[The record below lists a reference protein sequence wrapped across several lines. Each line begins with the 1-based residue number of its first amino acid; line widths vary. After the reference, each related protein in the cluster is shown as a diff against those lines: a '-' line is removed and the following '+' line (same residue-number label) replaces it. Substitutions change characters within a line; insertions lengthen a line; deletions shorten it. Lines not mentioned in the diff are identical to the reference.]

1 MTLGRSLLLFVA
13 LVSAPALNSQQLQ
26 VATNDLQA
34 TTLLTSSLNAMVP
47 SATLSGIQD
56 FRIVGTTSSP
66 SGTVTGTFIAKARG
80 VDWSLETSRGPANT
94 SYRVLNGM
102 GSLRVNGNIKQL
114 SPIIT
119 SGLPLDVFP
128 LVGRWTAFAAAGAK
142 AQMRGQVT
150 VDGNPCYQVHVVT
163 PNVTSGYVGLN
174 RHNEVDILIDARTG
188 LLVSTAFDAGT
199 ESRFNATVRIENRI
213 AGYQSF
219 AGIQVPT
226 QITHFVAGHA
236 HIIYRITSV
245 SINNGFSDAD
255 FKN

>member
-1 MTLGRSLLLFVA
+1 MTLARSLLLLVA
-13 LVSAPALNSQQLQ
+13 LVSAPALKSQQLQ
-26 VATNDLQA
+26 VAAVDSQA
-34 TTLLTSSLNAMVP
+34 TTLLTNSLNAMVP
-47 SATLSGIQD
+47 IAALSGIQD
-56 FRIVGTTSSP
+56 FKIVGTTASP
-66 SGTVTGTFIAKARG
+66 TGTITGTFVAKARG
-80 VDWSLETSRGPANT
+80 TDWSLETSRGPANT

-114 SPIIT
+114 SPIVT

-142 AQMRGQVT
+142 AQMRGQIT
-150 VDGNPCYQVHVVT
+150 VDGIPCYQLHVVAPGIT
-163 PNVTSGYVGLN
+163 TGRPSLN
-174 RHNEVDILIDARTG
+174 RHGEVDVLVDAQTG
-188 LLVSTAFDAGT
+188 LLISTAFDAST
-199 ESRFNATVRIENRI
+199 DSRFNATVRVENRVG
-213 AGYQSF
+213 GYQSF

-255 FKN
+255 FTN